1 MPHFI
6 IDCSDILIKEHDPAK
21 IMAKVYEAAL
31 SSELFDPQDIKVRI
45 NPYTYY
51 SVNNGKS
58 DFIHVFAYILE
69 GRSAAQKEGL
79 SKRIVSALNEMFS
92 EVPVISMNIMDFEK
106 ATYCNK
112 SMV

>member
-1 MPHFI
+1 MPHFVL
-6 IDCSDILIKEHDPAK
+6 DCSNTVIKSQSPESIMQLVYDTAK
-21 IMAKVYEAAL
+21 
-31 SSELFDPQDIKVRI
+31 STGLFDPNDIKVRI

-58 DFIHVFAYILE
+58 DFIHVFAYIME

>member
-6 IDCSDILIKEHDPAK
+6 IDCSDILIKEHDPSK

-31 SSELFDPQDIKVRI
+31 SSELFDPHDIKVRI

-51 SVNNGKS
+51 SVNNDKS
-58 DFIHVFAYILE
+58 DFLHVFAYIME
-69 GRSAAQKEGL
+69 GRTTSQKANL
-79 SKRIVSALNEMFS
+79 SKRVVSMLNGVFP
-92 EVPVISMNIMDFEK
+92 EVPVISINIMDFEK